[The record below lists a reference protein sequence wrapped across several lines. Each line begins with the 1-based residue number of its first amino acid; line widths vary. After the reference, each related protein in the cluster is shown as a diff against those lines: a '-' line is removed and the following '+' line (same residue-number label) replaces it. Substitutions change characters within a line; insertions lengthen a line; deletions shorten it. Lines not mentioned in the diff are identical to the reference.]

1 MNTNYNGEA
10 FVRSLEK
17 LSLQGR
23 MRNVKE
29 AFPAESITPKADGAN
44 AEHLF

>member
-1 MNTNYNGEA
+1 MNTNYNREA
-10 FVRSLEK
+10 
-17 LSLQGR
+17 LQGR

-44 AEHLF
+44 A

>member
-1 MNTNYNGEA
+1 MNTNYNREA

-29 AFPAESITPKADGAN
+29 AFPAESITPMATTTPILWA
-44 AEHLF
+44 